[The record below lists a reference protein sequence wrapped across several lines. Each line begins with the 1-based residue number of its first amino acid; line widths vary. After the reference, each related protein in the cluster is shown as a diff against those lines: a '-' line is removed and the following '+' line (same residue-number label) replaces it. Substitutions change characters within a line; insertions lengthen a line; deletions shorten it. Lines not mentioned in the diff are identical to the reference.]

1 METKK
6 LKLKATP
13 YGCPSMIAF
22 ILTEGMIEKLY
33 MVKHRTSFML
43 LNKNAVSYNDKYEAI
58 NNKYDLSYMREYFAG
73 YNSEYLKDA
82 RWVMVKVKPPQVAG
96 LHRFE
101 IIETPE
107 RTRKALQEVAE
118 AKNKKRNAFD
128 SFYCTAIIGTRV
140 RRADW
145 VKEALPEEPKHKMM
159 RRILKQPSIWRSY
172 PNLYPKAKDSI
183 PYFSQ
188 SGETLL
194 PDTVLPELR
203 PPSIEALPYNL
214 PYAMVNLIY
223 GTILP
228 TFNCPKVREWQEHG
242 YRVVA

>member
-1 METKK
+1 MATRKPT
-6 LKLKATP
+6 LKPSP
-13 YGCPSMIAF
+13 YGHQSMIAF
-22 ILTEGMIEKLY
+22 VLYEGGIDKLY
-33 MVKHRTSFML
+33 MVKHRTSQVL
-43 LNKNAVSYNDKYEAI
+43 LNKSAV
-58 NNKYDLSYMREYFAG
+58 NNTATSKVIEGKYDLSYMRDYFAG
-73 YNSEYLKDA
+73 YNNEYLKDA
-82 RWVMVKVKPPQVAG
+82 KWVMLKVKPPQIAG
-96 LHRFE
+96 VHRFE

-145 VKEALPEEPKHKMM
+145 VREALPEEPKHKMM

-172 PNLYPKAKDSI
+172 PNLYPKAKESI

-188 SGETLL
+188 AGETLH
-194 PDTVLPELR
+194 PDSVLPELR
-203 PPSIEALPYNL
+203 PPSVEAIPNNL

-228 TFNCPKVREWQEHG
+228 TFNCPKVKAWQEHG
-242 YRVVA
+242 YRMVA

>member
-203 PPSIEALPYNL
+203 PPSIEALPYDL

-228 TFNCPKVREWQEHG
+228 TFNCPKVRAWQEHG

>member
-1 METKK
+1 
-6 LKLKATP
+6 
-13 YGCPSMIAF
+13 
-22 ILTEGMIEKLY
+22 
-33 MVKHRTSFML
+33 
-43 LNKNAVSYNDKYEAI
+43 
-58 NNKYDLSYMREYFAG
+58 LSYMRDYFAG
-73 YNSEYLKDA
+73 YNNEYLKDA
-82 RWVMVKVKPPQVAG
+82 RWVMLKVKPPQIAG
-96 LHRFE
+96 VHRFE
-101 IIETPE
+101 IIETSE

-145 VKEALPEEPKHKMM
+145 VREALPEEPKHKMM

-172 PNLYPKAKDSI
+172 PNLYPKAKESI

-188 SGETLL
+188 AGETLH
-194 PDTVLPELR
+194 PDSVLPELR
-203 PPSIEALPYNL
+203 PPSVEAIPNNL

-228 TFNCPKVREWQEHG
+228 TFNCPKVKAWQEHG
-242 YRVVA
+242 YRMVA

>member
-1 METKK
+1 MATRKPI
-6 LKLKATP
+6 LKPSP
-13 YGCPSMIAF
+13 YGHQSMIAF
-22 ILTEGMIEKLY
+22 VLYEGGIDKLY
-33 MVKHRTSFML
+33 MVKQRTSQVL
-43 LNKNAVSYNDKYEAI
+43 LNKSSLSYSNKNEPLDS
-58 NNKYDLSYMREYFAG
+58 KYDLSYMRDYFAG
-73 YNSEYLKDA
+73 YNNEYLKDA
-82 RWVMVKVKPPQVAG
+82 RWVMLKVKPPQIAG

-188 SGETLL
+188 SGETLH
-194 PDTVLPELR
+194 PDSVLPELR

-228 TFNCPKVREWQEHG
+228 TFNCPKVRAWQEHG

>member
-1 METKK
+1 MATRKPT
-6 LKLKATP
+6 LKATP
-13 YGCPSMIAF
+13 YGNKSMIAF
-22 ILTEGMIEKLY
+22 ILREGMIEKLY
-33 MVKHRTSFML
+33 MVKHRTSQML
-43 LNKNAVSYNDKYEAI
+43 LNKNAVSYASRYEAL
-58 NNKYDLSYMREYFAG
+58 NNKYDLSYMREYFGA
-73 YNSEYLKDA
+73 YNQEYLKDA
-82 RWVMVKVKPPQVAG
+82 RWVILKVKPPQIAG

-107 RTRKALQEVAE
+107 RTRKALQEVAD

-128 SFYCTAIIGTRV
+128 SFYCTAIIGTRL

-145 VKEALPEEPKHKMM
+145 QKGALPEEPRHKIM

-183 PYFSQ
+183 PYFTQ
-188 SGETLL
+188 AGEILH
-194 PDTVLPELR
+194 PDSVLPELR

-214 PYAMVNLIY
+214 SYVMVNLLY
-223 GTILP
+223 GTVLP
-228 TFNCPKVREWQEHG
+228 TFNSPKVRDWQDHG

>member
-1 METKK
+1 MATRKPT
-6 LKLKATP
+6 LKPSP
-13 YGCPSMIAF
+13 YGHQSMIAF
-22 ILTEGMIEKLY
+22 VLYEGGIDKLY
-33 MVKHRTSFML
+33 MVKHRTSQVL
-43 LNKNAVSYNDKYEAI
+43 LNKSAV
-58 NNKYDLSYMREYFAG
+58 NNTATSKVIEGKYDLSYMRDYFAG
-73 YNSEYLKDA
+73 YNNEYLKDA
-82 RWVMVKVKPPQVAG
+82 KWVMLKVKPPQIAG
-96 LHRFE
+96 VHRFE
-101 IIETPE
+101 IIETSE

-145 VKEALPEEPKHKMM
+145 VREALPEEPKHKVM
-159 RRILKQPSIWRSY
+159 RRILKQPAIWRSY

-188 SGETLL
+188 AGETLH
-194 PDTVLPELR
+194 PDSVLPELR
-203 PPSIEALPYNL
+203 PPSVEAIPNNL

-228 TFNCPKVREWQEHG
+228 TFNCPKVKAWQEHG
-242 YRVVA
+242 YRMVA